1 MAKTPQP
8 PAKAPSRK
16 LAVKQKSVPPKP
28 PSMYDN
34 LMAYRRVAESPYFR
48 DTLGVTSPVDEDY
61 EGRGANAYYTP
72 SKDRIFV
79 NTRRAPDAEDPQQ
92 TPAGSFTA
100 KSVLT
105 HEGAHSLTNKEDK
118 FPSYFAVNRPNIT
131 KNLAADENFSY
142 VGKQP
147 LDKINIWQRQKG
159 RVVDDKEFDLNKN
172 VVTEKNKP
180 KYFGM
185 FGSKDVDRTISQPE
199 KTAIEALDRYY
210 ALGGMRSM
218 FGGEFL
224 ETDPNEALAQ
234 AYTNAAGFLS
244 ETANDTTDF
253 RNKIGRYE
261 GNTPGAGAIVLDL
274 LKGNPIYKN
283 HPLKSIIR

>member
-1 MAKTPQP
+1 MAKPLQP

-48 DTLGVTSPVDEDY
+48 DTLGVTSPVDVGY
-61 EGRGANAYYTP
+61 EGRGTNAYYTP
-72 SKDRIFV
+72 SEDRIFV
-79 NTRRAPDAEDPQQ
+79 NTRRAPDAEDLQQ

-105 HEGAHSLTNKEDK
+105 HEGAHSLKNKKDK
-118 FPSYFAVNRPNIT
+118 FPSYFAVNRPQIT

-142 VGKQP
+142 AGKQP
-147 LDKINIWQRQKG
+147 LDKVNVTQWQKG
-159 RVVDDKEFDLNKN
+159 QVVDDKDFDLNKN

-185 FGSKDVDRTISQPE
+185 FGSKNVDRPVSQPE

-210 ALGGMRSM
+210 ALGGLGSIFDR
-218 FGGEFL
+218 EYL
-224 ETDPNEALAQ
+224 ETDPKEAFAQ